1 MRASSTDG
9 LAVTE
14 AIEATGAR
22 VLMLG
27 AGGAARAVA
36 TALMEAGAVSVGV
49 YARRPD
55 ASKQLVVHLRS
66 TFPGAEIEGLAR
78 PDDQNATMIV
88 NATPLKDELPAEPRR
103 HQQIVDLAYRP
114 DGVPTAFVAAA
125 RKAGCA
131 VVVDGLEVLL
141 RQGAASFERW
151 TGVPAPVDAMRAS
164 LEP

>member
-1 MRASSTDG
+1 
-9 LAVTE
+9 
-14 AIEATGAR
+14 
-22 VLMLG
+22 
-27 AGGAARAVA
+27 
-36 TALMEAGAVSVGV
+36 
-49 YARRPD
+49 
-55 ASKQLVVHLRS
+55 
-66 TFPGAEIEGLAR
+66 
-78 PDDQNATMIV
+78 MIV

-151 TGVPAPVDAMRAS
+151 TGVPAPIDAMRAA